1 MNKIRY
7 KEGDRV
13 ILPENKAE
21 GWKHE
26 HGTVLE
32 DQTEESTR
40 SYPTVIAV
48 EVDDQFRD
56 HSFGHDDGIR
66 EVAYEDMSPE
76 LSDREVLRQKTP
88 REDKMDRR
96 ISSLSCAFCPP
107 HRGENATRTAKH
119 GRGKKRGQKGREK
132 K

>member
-1 MNKIRY
+1 MPGKHRY

-13 ILPENKAE
+13 VLPENKAE

-32 DQTEESTR
+32 DQTEDSTR
-40 SYPTVIAV
+40 SYPTIITV
-48 EVDDQFRD
+48 EVDEEFRD
-56 HSFGHDDGIR
+56 HAFGVDDGIR
-66 EVAYEDMSPE
+66 EVAYEDM
-76 LSDREVLRQKTP
+76 DREVLKQKTP
-88 REDKMDRR
+88 KEDKMKRR
-96 ISSLSCAFCPP
+96 IQSLSCAFCPP